1 MDYDPYIYS
10 PRFALPRPAPP
21 CFALVHSPAPFSL
34 SSSPSRPLSPQFE
47 FIIDGPPL
55 AEMASAEAAAAP
67 GELVVSH
74 AVWNVYHETDSEC
87 IADVLPPNVAGGREN
102 VCIRHIQTA
111 EGSGRNSAMVRIRLR
126 CDPPTTCFLL

>member
-1 MDYDPYIYS
+1 
-10 PRFALPRPAPP
+10 
-21 CFALVHSPAPFSL
+21 
-34 SSSPSRPLSPQFE
+34 
-47 FIIDGPPL
+47 
-55 AEMASAEAAAAP
+55 MASAEAAAAP